1 LDKIRVEPIK
11 FNERKNKM
19 NNNKNDDSRN
29 KMGADMSVI
38 LVTCFISLTGAALA
52 ANGSATT
59 VKVK

>member
-29 KMGADMSVI
+29 NMGADMSVI
-38 LVTCFISLTGAALA
+38 LVTCFVSLTGAALA
-52 ANGSATT
+52 TIGSAAT